1 MPGASHTAD
10 VAEYVD
16 SCLSQQIV
24 SDFGVMV
31 KRQFLC
37 QVGDANIETFNTLLG
52 QHIYKA
58 AIRYERE
65 LADVLSAVYAHEPAP
80 FGPISSQYAYPAF
93 VNIMLSEPHT
103 AAFSQPL
110 NCKKPHID
118 WFMRRRIRLYA
129 DILTEEE
136 QCEAFHHAFSAFLKC
151 HSDLRQQFLRCRI
164 HHQKTLSK
172 HLSLDIDTLYF
183 DHAMAL
189 FSTRRLHTHASTFE
203 KAEQVQSQENLDL
216 KKPLP

>member
-93 VNIMLSEPHT
+93 VNIMLSEPNT

-151 HSDLRQQFLRCRI
+151 NSDLRQQFCAVAYITKKLYPNICHWILTLFILIMQWHYFQPDVYIRM
-164 HHQKTLSK
+164 QALSK
-172 HLSLDIDTLYF
+172 
-183 DHAMAL
+183 
-189 FSTRRLHTHASTFE
+189 RLNRYNHRKT
-203 KAEQVQSQENLDL
+203 
-216 KKPLP
+216 